1 MPLKLSGSSSSS
13 IQPWKCL
20 RFNPHWIPVWEITL
34 YWMLQNLADL
44 PNISWIVNYTSLCL
58 GVVYYPLS
66 FHSLW
71 FPPQMFRSKRTSR
84 QQLVL
89 ENDMSSCFPLCPPWN
104 PIYPGL
110 HEVALPQIHYPT
122 RITIYVAECC
132 RIHPRYWLNSYNYTI
147 NSVLWQLALY
157 LVNNTWTRFQF
168 HITSR
173 SISWKD
179 KELAN
184 TAALVLSSNWCE
196 RLCLQLLRRIKSNFG
211 NLQIKRLRSRP
222 VAQLI
227 ERERF
232 CSQSSFHHNLSNSTL
247 GFGPFPFSPA
257 VMTWKRVSERGI
269 GKGLANS
276 GSIFAWWFFGQ
287 YGDRR
292 IYFHPK

>member
-13 IQPWKCL
+13 IQPWKCH

-71 FPPQMFRSKRTSR
+71 FPPQMFRSKRTSI

-110 HEVALPQIHYPT
+110 HEVALPQRRYPT

-168 HITSR
+168 YITYVKQLKRSR
-173 SISWKD
+173 SI
-179 KELAN
+179 
-184 TAALVLSSNWCE
+184 
-196 RLCLQLLRRIKSNFG
+196 
-211 NLQIKRLRSRP
+211 
-222 VAQLI
+222 
-227 ERERF
+227 
-232 CSQSSFHHNLSNSTL
+232 
-247 GFGPFPFSPA
+247 
-257 VMTWKRVSERGI
+257 
-269 GKGLANS
+269 
-276 GSIFAWWFFGQ
+276 
-287 YGDRR
+287 
-292 IYFHPK
+292 